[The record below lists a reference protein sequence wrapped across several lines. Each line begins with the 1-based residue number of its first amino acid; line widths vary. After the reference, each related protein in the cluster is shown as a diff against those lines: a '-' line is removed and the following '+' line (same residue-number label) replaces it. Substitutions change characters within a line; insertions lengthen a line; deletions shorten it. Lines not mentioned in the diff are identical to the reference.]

1 MIPEQPMVRPR
12 ILVIDDNVVLAR
24 SFARMLRDYETV
36 VESDPHA
43 AVARICGG
51 EAFDLIMCDLRMPSM
66 SGIEVLRAIREHFSS
81 GGGPDVIMM
90 SGSDELAT
98 FNLDTPVLLKP
109 CYSTEVRA
117 IVNRLL
123 ESRSA

>member
-1 MIPEQPMVRPR
+1 MVRRR
-12 ILVIDDNVVLAR
+12 ILVIDDNAVLAR
-24 SFARMLRDYETV
+24 SFARMLRDYDTL
-36 VESDPHA
+36 VESDPQA

-51 EAFDLIMCDLRMPSM
+51 EPFDIIMCDLRMPLM
-66 SGIEVLRAIREHFSS
+66 SGIEVLRAIRAHFSS

-90 SGSDELAT
+90 SGSEELAE
-98 FNLDTPVLLKP
+98 FDLDTPVLLKP
-109 CYSTEVRA
+109 CDSTEVRA